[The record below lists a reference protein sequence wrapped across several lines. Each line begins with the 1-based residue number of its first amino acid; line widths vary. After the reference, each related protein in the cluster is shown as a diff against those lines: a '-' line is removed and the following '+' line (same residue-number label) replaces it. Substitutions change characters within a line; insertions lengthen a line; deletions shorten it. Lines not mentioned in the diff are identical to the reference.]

1 MTRERRS
8 SSTRRKS
15 FPKFA
20 RARKAETTIVPF
32 LPVVVVAINS
42 SFQLS
47 ELYSLAGEQSTRL
60 KRSNPEA
67 ELNPRYPLRYVRF
80 RGGSFIRLTTV
91 FSTPGSEFTCKI
103 VQNSVGGGTLAQR
116 CARFLEFSSEGMMAE
131 REGFEPPIPFRVC
144 ALSRRVPSAT
154 RPSQIGRRS
163 HFSRCAVL
171 DELSGFVFH
180 FAKLASELEM

>member
-91 FSTPGSEFTCKI
+91 FSTPGSEFTCKNRAEFCRRRDSGAALRAFLG
-103 VQNSVGGGTLAQR
+103 VFFRGNDGG
-116 CARFLEFSSEGMMAE
+116 E
-131 REGFEPPIPFRVC
+131 RGI
-144 ALSRRVPSAT
+144 
-154 RPSQIGRRS
+154 
-163 HFSRCAVL
+163 
-171 DELSGFVFH
+171 
-180 FAKLASELEM
+180 